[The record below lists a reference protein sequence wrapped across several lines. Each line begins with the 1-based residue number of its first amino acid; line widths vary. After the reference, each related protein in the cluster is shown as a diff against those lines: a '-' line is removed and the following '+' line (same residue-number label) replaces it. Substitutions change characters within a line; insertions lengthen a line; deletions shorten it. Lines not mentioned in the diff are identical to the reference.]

1 MLRLPLTSSFVFL
14 LSVLHSGDSGV
25 SRLGEEAVVTNSAG
39 TAPSA
44 GRHVSLQPFVM
55 SGVAEHLAK
64 AKKRKRFLWDSL

>member
-55 SGVAEHLAK
+55 S
-64 AKKRKRFLWDSL
+64 